1 VPEVTDGVF
10 RPVFF
15 FSFFGRIVSELGFAR
30 ILPFPPGPPTLTCG
44 TELTVSASTVIFLVD
59 SPDGFPLPA
68 PALAENDFVEGPLG
82 RNAVT
87 GGAGVLLILIS
98 LLPPLSLPL
107 SFAAGRL
114 DLALIVE
121 AWDPSSDGA
130 LIDPS
135 SDFSWEA
142 SKLLAGVFGWLISC
156 TVSNV
161 ELAPL
166 APLAGVLMPGAN
178 NESSTSDS
186 VRACFPSEFS
196 GAFDVR

>member
-1 VPEVTDGVF
+1 MPEVTDGVF

-30 ILPFPPGPPTLTCG
+30 MLPLAPCPLTLTCG

-59 SPDGFPLPA
+59 SPEGFPLPA
-68 PALAENDFVEGPLG
+68 PALAENDFVAGPPG
-82 RNAVT
+82 RIAVT

-98 LLPPLSLPL
+98 PLPPLSLPL
-107 SFAAGRL
+107 SLAAGKL
-114 DLALIVE
+114 GLALIVE
-121 AWDPSSDGA
+121 AEDPSSDGA
-130 LIDPS
+130 PYEPS
-135 SDFSWEA
+135 SDFSEP

-166 APLAGVLMPGAN
+166 APLAGVLIPGTN
-178 NESSTSDS
+178 NESSTSES
-186 VRACFPSEFS
+186 VWDCFPSDFS
-196 GAFDVR
+196 GAFDIR